1 MQVGSYA
8 YRVLRPAR
16 PLRTA
21 VLDPG
26 PPATLRT
33 TRRDALRMLALA
45 ELARDRTLVAFP
57 LRDERGIPFDLVLAA
72 EALQF
77 PAARWSDA
85 RARLGPGRLE
95 RHAARPAPPA
105 APSRSRRGADMARHA
120 LVLPVT
126 DLARVRGGELDLG
139 YLRVVL
145 LD

>member
-21 VLDPG
+21 VLHAG
-26 PPATLRT
+26 SPPTLRT

-45 ELARDRTLVAFP
+45 ELVSDRTLVAFP
-57 LRDERGIPFDLVLAA
+57 LRDERGIPFDLVLAE
-72 EALQF
+72 EALRF
-77 PAARWSDA
+77 PASRWSDV

-95 RHAARPAPPA
+95 RHAARAAVPPPSSRPKRA
-105 APSRSRRGADMARHA
+105 ADTARHA
-120 LVLPVT
+120 LLLPVSAV
-126 DLARVRGGELDLG
+126 ARMRGGELDLG
-139 YLRVVL
+139 YFRVVL